1 MEMAIVEQDILRR
14 FVFENAPVRG
24 EIVRL
29 NATWRAVLERHTYP
43 RVVRDVLG
51 EYLAASALLSGTIK
65 YDGALT
71 LQIQGSGPITLMIA
85 ECTSKRTLRGLAHWT
100 GDVASGSLSDLTG
113 SGQLA
118 ITIDPGPGMDRYQG
132 IVELHGDSIAEALG
146 GYLERSEQLDTRLW
160 LSADGEVATG
170 LLLQKLPEGQH
181 AAENEDEDLWNRA
194 VQLASTVTP
203 EELLD
208 LAPRQLIHRLFHE
221 EDVRLFE
228 SEPVS
233 FRCGCSR
240 DRVRTM
246 LRAMGPDEVHDIL
259 REQGS
264 VSVTCEFCNQKYEFD
279 AVDAEQ
285 LFAAESSPAVPPTRH

>member
-1 MEMAIVEQDILRR
+1 MNEQDTLRR

-29 NATWRAVLERHTYP
+29 NATWRAVLERHAYP
-43 RVVRDVLG
+43 RVVRNLLG

-65 YDGALT
+65 YDGSLT
-71 LQIQGSGPITLMIA
+71 LQIQGSGPITLMLA
-85 ECTSKRTLRGLAHWT
+85 ECTSGRTLRGLAHWH
-100 GDVASGSLSDLTG
+100 GDVRTGSLSELTG
-113 SGQLA
+113 AGQLA

-132 IVELHGDSIAEALG
+132 IVELHGESIAEALG
-146 GYLERSEQLDTRLW
+146 GYLERSEQLETRLW
-160 LSADGEVATG
+160 LSADNEIATG
-170 LLLQKLPEGQH
+170 LLLQKLPDGQRGH
-181 AAENEDEDLWNRA
+181 AGEDEDLWNRA

-228 SEPVS
+228 PEPVS

-240 DRVRTM
+240 ERVRTM
-246 LRAMGPDEVHDIL
+246 LRALGAEEVRDII
-259 REQGS
+259 REQGT
-264 VSVTCEFCNQKYEFD
+264 VSVTCEFCNQRYEFD
-279 AVDAEQ
+279 AVDTEQ
-285 LFAAESSPAVPPTRH
+285 LFAADAPPAVPPTRH